1 MVSQTRDISNGYSY
15 GIRACLCE
23 DTEQL
28 TAGNNVARTI
38 TTRNPTSTGTGVGL
52 SEGEVREGGS
62 DGHYSSPSD
71 STVVNLFDGN
81 EGTIYNL
88 QYGWGAEGAI
98 LRLPD
103 TMGDVVGYN
112 FNTGHSPEYRLV
124 TWALYGSEDG
134 ESWTKLGEHMCN
146 WDDEDARQKAIDE
159 TPNTGRTWY
168 NGGQPYCFAAYSN
181 MTGRVFGE
189 NATVSVANGAT
200 LDLSDV
206 GMELGRLSVDCAAG
220 AGTILRFTPSVNGVL
235 ELVNANPSLLEEGY
249 VLPLTVGDVAQAAN
263 LKTWTV
269 KVDGVVQEGLRFC
282 LRRGRLMVGPPPGF
296 GLFVR

>member
-1 MVSQTRDISNGYSY
+1 
-15 GIRACLCE
+15 
-23 DTEQL
+23 
-28 TAGNNVARTI
+28 
-38 TTRNPTSTGTGVGL
+38 
-52 SEGEVREGGS
+52 
-62 DGHYSSPSD
+62 
-71 STVVNLFDGN
+71 
-81 EGTIYNL
+81 
-88 QYGWGAEGAI
+88 
-98 LRLPD
+98 
-103 TMGDVVGYN
+103 
-112 FNTGHSPEYRLV
+112 
-124 TWALYGSEDG
+124 
-134 ESWTKLGEHMCN
+134 
-146 WDDEDARQKAIDE
+146 
-159 TPNTGRTWY
+159 
-168 NGGQPYCFAAYSN
+168 

-189 NATVSVANGAT
+189 NATVSVARGAT

-269 KVDGVVQEGLRFC
+269 TVDGVVQEGLRFC